1 MRKFKI
7 EKAPF
12 GEEKI
17 FCKSTVTFKPGVTV
31 LTGCNGAG
39 KTTLLRAMKRSLNE
53 NHIPIMSIDNL
64 KEGSYNFA
72 DSMMYHNQIKL
83 AASMVT
89 ASEGEGISL
98 TLGYFFRNVDYFIC
112 TGIDKLHP
120 LDYFNLH
127 DAIHMHHDEYM
138 KEKELLESR
147 LEDHKERWL
156 LFDACDSGLSI
167 DMIAD
172 LKEVFDLV
180 LSPEGTHWKD
190 VYIIVTANSYEMA
203 ANQNCYDVAKGQF
216 YVPTSYEEYKDRI
229 LESRKIKN
237 NR

>member
-7 EKAPF
+7 EEAPF
-12 GEEKI
+12 GDVKI
-17 FCKSTVTFKPGVTV
+17 FCKSTVTFKTGITV

-39 KTTLLRAMKRSLNE
+39 KTTLLRAIKRSLDADR
-53 NHIPIMSIDNL
+53 IPFMSIDNL
-64 KEGSYNFA
+64 KEGGGNA
-72 DSMMYHNQIKL
+72 IDVMMYKGDTEL
-83 AASMVT
+83 AASMIT

-98 TLGYFFRNVDYFIC
+98 NLGYFFRNVDYFIR
-112 TGIDKLHP
+112 TGQDKNHP
-120 LDYFNLH
+120 FKYINFNSSNYK
-127 DAIHMHHDEYM
+127 EE
-138 KEKELLESR
+138 KEKIESELEAN
-147 LEDHKERWL
+147 KERWL

-180 LSPEGTHWKD
+180 LFSEGTHWKD

-203 ANQNCYDVAKGQF
+203 ANQNCYDVAKGQC
-216 YVPTSYEEYKDRI
+216 YVPISYDEYKDRI
-229 LESRKIKN
+229 LESSKIKN

>member
-39 KTTLLRAMKRSLNE
+39 KTTLLHAIKESLDADC
-53 NHIPIMSIDNL
+53 IPFMSIDNL
-64 KEGSYNFA
+64 KEGGSNA
-72 DSMMYHNQIKL
+72 IDVMMYKGDTEL
-83 AASMVT
+83 AAGMMT

-98 TLGYFFRNVDYFIC
+98 NLGYFFRNVDSFIR
-112 TGIDKLHP
+112 TGKDKN
-120 LDYFNLH
+120 NLFKYINF
-127 DAIHMHHDEYM
+127 DSDNYKEE
-138 KEKELLESR
+138 KEKVEAELESN
-147 LEDHKERWL
+147 KERWL
-156 LFDACDSGLSI
+156 LLDACDSGLSV

-229 LESRKIKN
+229 LKSRKIKN

>member
-17 FCKSTVTFKPGVTV
+17 FCKSTVAFKPGVTV

-39 KTTLLRAMKRSLNE
+39 KTTLLRAIKESLDADR
-53 NHIPIMSIDNL
+53 IPFMSIDNL
-64 KEGSYNFA
+64 KDGGSNA
-72 DSMMYHNQIKL
+72 IDVMMYKGDTEL
-83 AASMVT
+83 AAGMMT

-98 TLGYFFRNVDYFIC
+98 NLGYFFRNVDSFIR
-112 TGIDKLHP
+112 TGQDKNSLFKYINF
-120 LDYFNLH
+120 DSDNYK
-127 DAIHMHHDEYM
+127 EE
-138 KEKELLESR
+138 KEKVEAELESN
-147 LEDHKERWL
+147 KERWL

-203 ANQNCYDVAKGQF
+203 ANQNCYDVTTGQF
-216 YVPTSYEEYKDRI
+216 YIPTSYEEYKDRI

>member
-17 FCKSTVTFKPGVTV
+17 FCKSTVTFNPGVTV

-39 KTTLLRAMKRSLNE
+39 KTTLLRAIKKSLNE
-53 NHIPIMSIDNL
+53 NYIPVMSIDNL
-64 KEGSYNFA
+64 KEGGHNAA
-72 DSMMYHNQIKL
+72 DSMMYHNQTKL
-83 AASMVT
+83 AACMVT

-98 TLGYFFRNVDYFIC
+98 TLGYFFKNVDYFIR

-120 LDYFNLH
+120 LAYFNLH
-127 DAIHMHHDEYM
+127 DAMHMKYDEYM
-138 KEKELLESR
+138 KEKELLESK

-156 LFDACDSGLSI
+156 LFDACDSGYSI
-167 DMIAD
+167 DQIDD
-172 LKEVFDLV
+172 LKEVFELV
-180 LSPEGTHWKD
+180 LSPEGLHGKD

-203 ANQNCYDVAKGQF
+203 ANQNCYDVATGQF
-216 YVPTSYEEYKDRI
+216 YIPTSYEEYKDRI